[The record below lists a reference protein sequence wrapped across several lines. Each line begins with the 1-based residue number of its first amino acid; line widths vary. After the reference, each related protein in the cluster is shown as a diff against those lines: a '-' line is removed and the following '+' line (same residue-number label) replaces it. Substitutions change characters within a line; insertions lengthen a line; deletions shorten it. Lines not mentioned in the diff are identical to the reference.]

1 MRRAFISNVGV
12 MMALNLL
19 IKPFWVLGIDRTV
32 QNILGPETYGMYYN
46 LVAFTLILSV
56 ILEFGINNYTSS
68 QIAKY
73 PEKAPQFFAA
83 TFSLKI
89 LYSLTYLVITI
100 LSALLFNYNGSRLY
114 LLMVIAFTQVM
125 SFFNM
130 YFRSNVSGLHFF
142 KTDSVLS
149 IIDRVLMIVFCSA
162 MIWGNVFPLTLE
174 SYIYAQTLSYTVAAL
189 CSFLIVKSKIRK
201 ISFVFD
207 KEILI
212 QIFKST
218 YPYAL
223 LAFIMMA
230 YTRVDSIL
238 LRQLLPDGDYQN
250 GIYSQ
255 GYRLLDAGNMMIALI
270 AVILLPL
277 FSRMLQQKE
286 NVSKLVDLCVGLMIV
301 PSLIIC
307 SVCIVFRV
315 EVMNLLYHHSTDLS
329 VNVFAI
335 TMISFISF
343 SFMYVFGTLLTAN
356 GSLHL
361 LNKLAFIALVLN
373 VLLNIILIPV
383 YKSLG
388 AAYAALITQGFIAFS
403 NTYFAYTLD
412 ELQFNRPLFVRICLY
427 TISILIFSMLLKY
440 YIFSWFLAVVVSL
453 SLATILLFTFKIFNL
468 KLSLELLK
476 NKLNA

>member
-56 ILEFGINNYTSS
+56 ILEFGINNFTSS
-68 QIAKY
+68 QIAKH
-73 PEKAPQFFAA
+73 PEKASQFFAA

-89 LYSLTYLVITI
+89 LYSISYLIITI
-100 LSALLFNYNGSRLY
+100 SSALLLNYDGPRLY
-114 LLMVIAFTQVM
+114 FLVVIAFTQVM

-174 SYIYAQTLSYTVAAL
+174 SYIYAQTLSYTLAAL
-189 CSFLIVKSKIRK
+189 CSFLIVKSKIKK

-207 KEILI
+207 KEILV

-230 YTRVDSIL
+230 YTRIDSIL

-255 GYRLLDAGNMMIALI
+255 GYRLLDAGNMMIALV
-270 AVILLPL
+270 AVILLPM
-277 FSRMLQQKE
+277 FSKMIQQKE
-286 NVSKLVDLCVGLMIV
+286 ELSHLVDLCLGLMV
-301 PSLIIC
+301 LPTLIISIIC
-307 SVCIVFRV
+307 VVFKS

-329 VNVFAI
+329 INVFAI
-335 TMISFISF
+335 TMLSFISF
-343 SFMYVFGTLLTAN
+343 GFMYVFGTLLTAH
-356 GSLHL
+356 GSLML
-361 LNKLAFIALVLN
+361 LNKLSLIALVVN
-373 VLLNIILIPV
+373 VLLNMLLIPIH
-383 YKSLG
+383 KALG
-388 AAYAALITQGFIAFS
+388 AAIAALITQGFIALS
-403 NTYFAYTLD
+403 NTYFAYKLD
-412 ELQFNRPLFVRICLY
+412 GLRFNLSLFVKILLY
-427 TISILIFSMLLKY
+427 VTALILTSVLTKQLIE
-440 YIFSWFLAVVVSL
+440 SWLIAVSVSL
-453 SLATILLFTFKIFNL
+453 SVAIMMLFTFKIFNL

>member
-1 MRRAFISNVGV
+1 MRRAFMSNVGV

-32 QNILGPETYGMYYN
+32 QNILGPENYGMYYN

-73 PEKAPQFFAA
+73 PDKAPQFFAA

-89 LYSLTYLVITI
+89 IYSIAYLIIT
-100 LSALLFNYNGSRLY
+100 LSSALLLNYEGARLY
-114 LLMVIAFTQVM
+114 YLGVLAICQVM
-125 SFFNM
+125 SFFNT

-149 IIDRVLMIVFCSA
+149 VIDRILMIAFCSA
-162 MIWGNVFPLTLE
+162 MIWGNVYPLTLE
-174 SYIYAQTLSYTVAAL
+174 SYIYAQTLSYAIAAL
-189 CSFLIVKSKIRK
+189 CSFLIVKSKIKK

-207 KEILI
+207 KQILI

-223 LAFIMMA
+223 LAFIMMS
-230 YTRVDSIL
+230 YTRVDTIL
-238 LRQLLPDGDYQN
+238 IRQMLPDGDYQN

-255 GYRLLDAGNMMIALI
+255 GYRLLDAGNMMIILI
-270 AVILLPL
+270 AVILLPM

-286 NVSKLVDLCVGLMIV
+286 NVSNLVDLCMGLMVV
-301 PSLIIC
+301 PSIIIC
-307 SVCIVFRV
+307 CISVVFRS
-315 EVMNLLYHHSTDLS
+315 ELMNILYHHSTDLS
-329 VNVFAI
+329 IQVFSVTI
-335 TMISFISF
+335 LSFISF

-356 GSLHL
+356 GSLIL
-361 LNKLAFIALVLN
+361 LNKLAFFALILN
-373 VLLNIILIPV
+373 VLLNIILIPI

-388 AAYAALITQGFIAFS
+388 AAYAAFFTQGFIALS
-403 NTYFAYTLD
+403 NTYFAYKLD
-412 ELQFNRPLFVRICLY
+412 ELHFNKGLFARILLY
-427 TISILIFSMLLKY
+427 SVVILIISIVLKS
-440 YIFSWFLAVVVSL
+440 FFLSWVLAAVLSL
-453 SLATILLFTFKIFNL
+453 SLASILLFTFKIFNL
-468 KLSLELLK
+468 KMSLELLK

>member
-68 QIAKY
+68 QIAKH
-73 PEKAPQFFAA
+73 PDKAPQFFAA

-89 LYSLTYLVITI
+89 LYSLSYLLITI
-100 LSALLFNYNGSRLY
+100 SAALFLNYEGPRLY
-114 LLMVIAFTQVM
+114 FLAVIAFTQVM

-142 KTDSVLS
+142 KIDSVLS

-162 MIWGNVFPLTLE
+162 MIWGKVFPLTLE
-174 SYIYAQTLSYTVAAL
+174 SYIYAQTFSYTIAAL
-189 CSFLIVKSKIRK
+189 CSFLIVKSKIKK

-207 KEILI
+207 REILI

-230 YTRVDSIL
+230 YTRIDSIL

-277 FSRMLQQKE
+277 FSRLLQQKE
-286 NVSKLVDLCVGLMIV
+286 NVSNLIDLCLGLMIV

-307 SVCIVFRV
+307 CICLVFRV

-335 TMISFISF
+335 TMLSFISF

-356 GSLHL
+356 GSLSL
-361 LNKLAFIALVLN
+361 LNKLAFIALIMNVFLN
-373 VLLNIILIPV
+373 LILIPI

-388 AAYAALITQGFIAFS
+388 AAYAALITQGFIAIS
-403 NTYFAYTLD
+403 NTFCAYKLN
-412 ELQFNRPLFVRICLY
+412 ELQFNRNLFVRILLY
-427 TISILIFSMLLKY
+427 TISILIISLLLKY
-440 YIFSWFLAVVVSL
+440 YIFNWVLALVISL
-453 SLATILLFTFKIFNL
+453 SLATLLLFTFKIFNL
-468 KLSLELLK
+468 KMSLELFK
-476 NKLNA
+476 NKLNT